1 MKLSHL
7 VWREISH
14 RRLNFVLM
22 LMSVVVAVTCG
33 VCVVTM
39 LRGQELYN
47 QNQVSTLDDEIR
59 KITKNMGFNI
69 LILPKDQN
77 L

>member
-1 MKLSHL
+1 VLIEMKLSHL

-39 LRGQELYN
+39 FRGQELYN
-47 QNQVSTLDDEIR
+47 QNQVSMLDDEIR

-69 LILPKDQN
+69 LI
-77 L
+77 